1 MTALVLQ
8 WRRPP
13 PAVVT
18 RWRGLGRGPDSTILS
33 AAPFDPPAPL
43 AAIIGPPGS
52 AGPSGPQGPDGP
64 PFDINAAVIDG
75 GTFN

>member
-1 MTALVLQ
+1 MSSLILQ

-13 PAVVT
+13 PAVVV
-18 RWRGLGRGPDSTILS
+18 RWRGQDGAMLS

-43 AAIIGPPGS
+43 AAIIGPPGT
-52 AGPSGPQGPDGP
+52 AGPAGPQGPDGP
-64 PFDINAAVIDG
+64 PFDISAAVIDG